1 MRAVKLAAQ
10 VTSDHTLHLELP
22 MHVGEGPA
30 EVIVLVSD
38 SEPTNSAQ
46 PEAGSLQDFL
56 SGPRIHRR
64 FIRSKEEIDDSL
76 RAERDSW
83 E

>member
-1 MRAVKLAAQ
+1 MRAVKLAAR

-22 MHVGEGPA
+22 KDVGEGPA

-38 SEPTNSAQ
+38 SERTVSAQ

-56 SGPRIHRR
+56 SGPRGAR
-64 FIRSKEEIDDSL
+64 FVRSKEEIDAYL

>member
-22 MHVGEGPA
+22 KDVGEGPA
-30 EVIVLVSD
+30 EVIVLVAD
-38 SEPTNSAQ
+38 SEPTASPQ
-46 PEAGSLQDFL
+46 PEAGSLEDFL
-56 SGPRIHRR
+56 SRPRVDRR
-64 FIRSKEEIDDSL
+64 FVRSKEEIDDYL